1 MHTDIESILSV
12 TIKEKYSYEK
22 TRGVC
27 FQRGQEKMN
36 NEKKTKTQ
44 WKRETHTH
52 IRKPNYANRITESLT
67 PVIITKK
74 KTDFF

>member
-1 MHTDIESILSV
+1 
-12 TIKEKYSYEK
+12 
-22 TRGVC
+22 
-27 FQRGQEKMN
+27 MN

-44 WKRETHTH
+44 WKRHTHAH

-74 KTDFF
+74 KNDFFLATKWLIVSPSKEMKIK